1 MMPNGGSREYDNG
14 YDVSYA
20 EAARFLGWFLSEGSF
35 DGDTGLVIAQKKRQN
50 IDSIVDA
57 CKPFGTPTVGKD
69 GVKLSNA
76 NLSRW
81 IREHCLVD
89 GDGRTCYRWMIPDLV
104 RHGTREVIEAFL
116 HAFLLGDGYMHKG
129 RMYFIT
135 TSEQLRDGLV
145 ELLLKCGNSC
155 NWHVKHKAGSVR
167 KIDGRLIRSTRDC
180 YCVFEY
186 SKPTPVYVSR
196 GRSEIKRWV
205 EPVWFMQITGETRL
219 LLSTTDMRRPFWTHN
234 GGVTDILLDHGYTVA
249 PVNFAQA
256 AVDSDHYANAAAEM
270 WFNFATK
277 IDDVEIPG
285 DVDLIEELT
294 GRREGRRDSKGRR
307 TVEKK
312 DDFIKR
318 VGRSPDKADA
328 LLLAFYEPS
337 DIITDMDYI
346 IA

>member
-1 MMPNGGSREYDNG
+1 
-14 YDVSYA
+14 
-20 EAARFLGWFLSEGSF
+20 
-35 DGDTGLVIAQKKRQN
+35 
-50 IDSIVDA
+50 
-57 CKPFGTPTVGKD
+57 
-69 GVKLSNA
+69 
-76 NLSRW
+76 
-81 IREHCLVD
+81 
-89 GDGRTCYRWMIPDLV
+89 
-104 RHGTREVIEAFL
+104 
-116 HAFLLGDGYMHKG
+116 
-129 RMYFIT
+129 
-135 TSEQLRDGLV
+135 
-145 ELLLKCGNSC
+145 
-155 NWHVKHKAGSVR
+155 
-167 KIDGRLIRSTRDC
+167 
-180 YCVFEY
+180 
-186 SKPTPVYVSR
+186 
-196 GRSEIKRWV
+196 
-205 EPVWFMQITGETRL
+205 MQITGETRL

-256 AVDSDHYANAAAEM
+256 AVDSDHYANAASEM

-277 IDDVEIPG
+277 IDEVQIPG

-312 DDFIKR
+312 DEFIKR